1 MTVAGII
8 AEYNPLHNGHAFLIG
23 ELRRMGAD
31 CVAVVMSG
39 NFVQRGEPSI
49 LSKWSRTRAALLS
62 GADLVVE
69 LPLPWAVSG
78 AQRFALGGV
87 ALLSA
92 LGADWIGF
100 GSECGNL
107 DQLEEARHAL
117 ASPLLHDQI
126 KKSLQSGATF
136 ASARQEAVNSL
147 FGSDTAVLLREPNN
161 VLGIEYLQA
170 IEHLNTDIKPHT
182 VQRTPLLLSGAGES
196 SDAASSSA
204 VRAKIFGGK
213 PFSRYMPEE
222 ACRIL
227 KEEIASGRAP
237 AHISFAER
245 GVLACLRRMTP
256 EQFSRLPDISEGL
269 ENRIF
274 AAVQKAGSV
283 KELLESV
290 KTKRY
295 PMARIRRI
303 LLSAFLGIEASDSA
317 GVPPYLRILGIGE
330 NGEKVLRRA
339 KEQNSIPFVSRY
351 ADAARL
357 SPHARKIFELESQ
370 ASDLYALC
378 MPQVSSC
385 GLDRTQKLIVL

>member
-8 AEYNPLHNGHAFLIG
+8 AEYNPLHNGHAFLIS
-23 ELRRMGAD
+23 EMRRMGAD
-31 CVAVVMSG
+31 CIAVVMSG
-39 NFVQRGEPSI
+39 NFVQRGEPAI
-49 LSKWSRTRAALLS
+49 LSKWSRTKAALLS

-78 AQRFALGGV
+78 AQHFALGGV
-87 ALLSA
+87 SLLSA

-107 DQLEEARHAL
+107 DRLEKARHAL
-117 ASPLLHDQI
+117 SSPLLHDQI
-126 KKSLQSGATF
+126 KKSLQSGTTF
-136 ASARQEAVNSL
+136 ASARQQAVNSL
-147 FGSDTAVLLREPNN
+147 FGRDTAVLLREPNN
-161 VLGIEYLQA
+161 VLGIEYLEA
-170 IEHLNTDIKPHT
+170 VERLNAEIKPYT
-182 VQRTPLLLSGAGES
+182 LKRTPLLLSDEGVS

-204 VRAKIFGGK
+204 VRAKIDSGE
-213 PFSRYMPEE
+213 PFSPYMPEE
-222 ACRIL
+222 AYRIV

-237 AHISFAER
+237 AHIAFAER
-245 GVLACLRRMTP
+245 AVLACLRRMPP

-274 AAVQKAGSV
+274 TAVQKAGSV
-283 KELLESV
+283 SELFESV

-317 GVPPYLRILGIGE
+317 GVPPYLRILGIGK
-330 NGEKVLRRA
+330 NGEKILRRA
-339 KEQNSIPFVSRY
+339 KERNHVPLISRY
-351 ADAARL
+351 ADAAQL
-357 SPHARKIFELESQ
+357 NPHARRILELESQ

-378 MPQVSSC
+378 MPQVSLC

>member
-31 CVAVVMSG
+31 CIAVVMSG
-39 NFVQRGEPSI
+39 NFVQRGEPAI
-49 LSKWSRTRAALLS
+49 LSKWSRTRTALLS

-117 ASPLLHDQI
+117 SSPLLHDQI

-147 FGSDTAVLLREPNN
+147 FGSGTALLLREPNN

-170 IEHLNTDIKPHT
+170 IERLNADIKPHT
-182 VQRTPLLLSGAGES
+182 VQRTSLLLSGAGES
-196 SDAASSSA
+196 SDAGSSSA

-213 PFSRYMPEE
+213 PFSPYMPEE

-227 KEEIASGRAP
+227 NGEIASGRAP

-274 AAVQKAGSV
+274 AAVQKAGNV

-339 KEQNSIPFVSRY
+339 KEQNRVPLVSRY
-351 ADAARL
+351 ADAAQL
-357 SPHARKIFELESQ
+357 SPHAVRILELESQ

-385 GLDRTQKLIVL
+385 GMDRTQKLIVL